1 MDTLWLFTLLA
12 FGIMVVPGMDMAFVL
27 SSALAH
33 GRRAGLAAVAG
44 MVTGGAVHVAMG
56 TLGVGLVLQWVPGA
70 FNALLAAGA
79 AYVACMGW
87 SLWRSPATLGQG
99 AAPAPRGLDR
109 TFLRAVA
116 TCLLNPKAYLF
127 MVAVFPQFIRPDHGP
142 LLLQAL
148 LLGAIIAMAQALV
161 YGAVAAGASG
171 LRATLARSASAQVML
186 SRAVAALLMAVAAGS
201 LLHAWRT

>member
-1 MDTLWLFTLLA
+1 MEALGLFALLA

-33 GRRAGLAAVAG
+33 GRRVGFAAVAG
-44 MVTGGAVHVAMG
+44 MVAGGAAHVAMG

-70 FNALLAAGA
+70 FNALLATGA
-79 AYVACMGW
+79 AYVAYIGW
-87 SLWRSPATLGQG
+87 SLWRSPAMLGQG
-99 AAPAPRGLDR
+99 PEPTPPGLDR

-127 MVAVFPQFIRPDHGP
+127 MVAVFPQFIRNDHGP

-148 LLGAIIAMAQALV
+148 MLGAIIALAQALV
-161 YGAVAAGASG
+161 YGAVVVGASG
-171 LRATLARSASAQVML
+171 LRATVARSASAQLVL
-186 SRAVAALLMAVAAGS
+186 SRAVASLLMLVAAWS
-201 LLHAWRT
+201 LVHAWRT